1 MMPSFRIARGPVA
14 TLRVALLLCL
24 GLAGAGARAQE
35 MEPRAFSPSPV
46 GANFLVLGYGYQWGS
61 ILFDP
66 TLPVTDTT
74 AQVHTL
80 TAGYGRTFDL
90 LGRSASFAVA
100 VPYAWGKAEGNLAD
114 QAQEISRSGPCDMRL
129 RLAANLL
136 GGPALSPREFATR
149 TPATTLGASLLV
161 IAPTGQYDPARMIN
175 LGMHRWAAKPELG
188 LSHPAGPWTLELTG
202 GVWFFA
208 PNLDYYQGQRRAQD
222 PLLSVQG
229 HACYTFR
236 PRLWLALSSTYY
248 AGGRV
253 FLDGEPSDT
262 RQANS
267 RAGLTLA
274 LPMGPQHSLKLTWS
288 AGASTRVGQDFNSV
302 GVAYQYLWF

>member
-1 MMPSFRIARGPVA
+1 M
-14 TLRVALLLCL
+14 
-24 GLAGAGARAQE
+24 
-35 MEPRAFSPSPV
+35 
-46 GANFLVLGYGYQWGS
+46 
-61 ILFDP
+61 
-66 TLPVTDTT
+66 
-74 AQVHTL
+74 
-80 TAGYGRTFDL
+80 
-90 LGRSASFAVA
+90 A

-262 RQANS
+262 RLFD
-267 RAGLTLA
+267 AGLGQLGD
-274 LPMGPQHSLKLTWS
+274 L
-288 AGASTRVGQDFNSV
+288 GAQGRRGQKDEGTAAHGCSGETGKGGEGGEGGQKPTFTK
-302 GVAYQYLWF
+302 AWRPE